1 MSFQIF
7 QKTLDIDLVNSLEPG
22 VIQVLPSWRRLCWSL
37 GLFLQTPGLC
47 IRNQVSPG
55 TPLTWLTV
63 STCKPGCHQFSKPTP
78 SAPASAFHF
87 VSPVSLTSTLASPSW
102 SGLAYSLWHLDLSF
116 PAFLHW
122 VPSLYWT
129 FTFFNVSW
137 PESKVLTPVSL
148 DGSLI
153 NACLKAG
160 RCWQIAVQRKVIIV
174 LFRGSFHSTK
184 L

>member
-22 VIQVLPSWRRLCWSL
+22 VIQVLLSWRRLCWSL

-55 TPLTWLTV
+55 APLIWLTV

-87 VSPVSLTSTLASPSW
+87 VSPASLTSTLASPSW

-129 FTFFNVSW
+129 FTFFHVSW
-137 PESKVLTPVSL
+137 PERQSSHTCLLRWVPHKCLPEGREMLTDCCAEESHY
-148 DGSLI
+148 
-153 NACLKAG
+153 CT
-160 RCWQIAVQRKVIIV
+160 
-174 LFRGSFHSTK
+174 F
-184 L
+184 